1 MQALLLLLLA
11 VVEEYLV
18 VELSLAVENSLEM
31 LLLQVKA
38 QKHFSQ
44 VELS

>member
-18 VELSLAVENSLEM
+18 AELSLAVEM